1 MGGVFTENV
10 LEGGGIASSC
20 LEAVIC
26 VMRSELM
33 SSGACDV
40 VDDT

>member
-1 MGGVFTENV
+1 MRGVCTENV

-20 LEAVIC
+20 LEVVFC

-33 SSGACDV
+33 ASGASDV